1 MAYQTVF
8 QRYELKY
15 ILAPEQAR
23 RLLAVMAP
31 YMDPDRYG
39 RTTICNLYFDTDNYR
54 LIRHSIEKPAYK
66 EKLRLRSYGRAEE
79 DTPVFVELKRKCSGV
94 VYKRR
99 VSAPEEAAMAWLTG
113 SPGTQPS
120 SQISRE
126 IDYFLAY
133 YENLKPRVFLSYERR
148 AWYAKDDP
156 AFRVTFD
163 ENILCR
169 QEDLSLRSP
178 VYGQPVLPG
187 GQLLLEIKCAGGI
200 PLWMTDFLSR
210 EKLYKTSF
218 SKYGMVY
225 QTVIYPKLKETA
237 NYAG

>member
-15 ILAPEQAR
+15 ILEPEQAQ

-31 YMDPDRYG
+31 HMDSDKYG
-39 RTTICNLYFDTDNYR
+39 RTTICNLYFDTDSYL
-54 LIRHSIEKPAYK
+54 LIRRSIEKPAYK
-66 EKLRLRSYGRAEE
+66 EKLRLRSYGRAAA
-79 DTPVFVELKRKCSGV
+79 DTTVFAELKRKCKGV

-99 VSAPEEAAMAWLTG
+99 VSLPEEEAMPWLLG
-113 SPGTQPS
+113 SPGTARDG
-120 SQISRE
+120 QISRE
-126 IDYFLAY
+126 IDYFLDY
-133 YENLKPRVFLSYERR
+133 YGTLKPRVFLSYERR

-156 AFRVTFD
+156 GFRVTFD

-178 VYGQPVLPG
+178 VYGQPVLPSG
-187 GQLLLEIKCAGGI
+187 KILLEIKCAGGI

-225 QTVIYPKLKETA
+225 RTIIYPKLKETVK
-237 NYAG
+237 YA

>member
-15 ILAPEQAR
+15 ILEPEQAE

-31 YMDPDRYG
+31 YMRADQYG

-54 LIRHSIEKPAYK
+54 LIRHSIEKPVYK
-66 EKLRLRSYGRAEE
+66 EKLRLRSYGRAGA
-79 DTPVFVELKRKCSGV
+79 DTTVFAELKRKYKGV

-99 VSAPEEAAMAWLTG
+99 VSLPEAEAMDWLVG
-113 SPGTQPS
+113 SPGATRN

-126 IDYFLAY
+126 IDYFLDY
-133 YENLKPRVFLSYERR
+133 YGTLKPRVFLSYERR

-156 AFRVTFD
+156 NFRVTFD

-178 VYGQPVLPG
+178 VYGQPILSG
-187 GQLLLEIKCAGGI
+187 GRILLEIKCAGGI

-210 EKLYKTSF
+210 EKIYKTSF

-225 QTVIYPKLKETA
+225 QTVIYPKLKESLH
-237 NYAG
+237 YVR